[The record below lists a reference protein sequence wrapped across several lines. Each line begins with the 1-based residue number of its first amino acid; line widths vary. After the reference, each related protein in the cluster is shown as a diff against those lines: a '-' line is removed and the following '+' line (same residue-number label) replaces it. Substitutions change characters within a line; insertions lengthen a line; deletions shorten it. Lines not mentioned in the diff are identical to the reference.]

1 MLKEKAHRVALIA
14 KGRLDTDKNFS
25 KLRAKNIKITAIRL
39 NAPWRWAPCLF
50 DLFQPRR
57 MRHDIISRDLG
68 RDIGFLPIDRRI
80 PFQNLLAQSVNSF
93 RWGHIIAICHHGL
106 QSIMQAFKDRHIG
119 RRANRTCIRRKTKK
133 HDSNVFLKVFFAP
146 QNCKFSS
153 FFHESIN
160 TLWAG
165 CHGFYGAR
173 CFTGMN
179 APITSIR
186 PVPTCKHSGIRGPI
200 NLRQSHKDCRLDR
213 AQSLTAIGPLRQG
226 LKFQWLRGNI
236 GHIERTKGFNRRLAV
251 IIGGPTNQRKTRQ
264 RDQSVDLAHMIGLDC
279 WSTVEPSSKGRYDPH
294 PRGFKAP
301 NDMVKMRRITCQ
313 NVTA

>member
-1 MLKEKAHRVALIA
+1 
-14 KGRLDTDKNFS
+14 
-25 KLRAKNIKITAIRL
+25 
-39 NAPWRWAPCLF
+39 
-50 DLFQPRR
+50 
-57 MRHDIISRDLG
+57 
-68 RDIGFLPIDRRI
+68 
-80 PFQNLLAQSVNSF
+80 
-93 RWGHIIAICHHGL
+93 
-106 QSIMQAFKDRHIG
+106 MQAFKDRHIG
-119 RRANRTCIRRKTKK
+119 RRTNRTCIRRKTKK
-133 HDSNVFLKVFFAP
+133 HDSNVFFKVFFAP

-160 TLWAG
+160 TLWAR

-173 CFTGMN
+173 CFTGMS

-213 AQSLTAIGPLRQG
+213 AQALTAIGPLRQG

-251 IIGGPTNQRKTRQ
+251 IIGGPTNQRKPRQ

-279 WSTVEPSSKGRYDPH
+279 WPAVEPSSKGRYDPH